1 VTECRPRG
9 QVRVRGELWEAVADH
24 GADPGDTVRI
34 EAIEGLTLIVARVS
48 GEGDQRAELPPE
60 SSSSARDTS

>member
-1 VTECRPRG
+1 
-9 QVRVRGELWEAVADH
+9 VRGELWEAIADE

-34 EAIEGLTLIVARVS
+34 EAIDGLTLIVAPVS
-48 GEGDQRAELPPE
+48 GEGDQRAELSPE